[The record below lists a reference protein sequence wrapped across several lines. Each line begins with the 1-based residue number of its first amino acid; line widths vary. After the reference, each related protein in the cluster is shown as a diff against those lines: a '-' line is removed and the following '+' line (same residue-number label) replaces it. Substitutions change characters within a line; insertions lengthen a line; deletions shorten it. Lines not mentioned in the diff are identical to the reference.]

1 MASGKGANGDSINLK
16 VFEVVGWGLGWV
28 GRPFLEKG
36 PLPLPNPLL
45 SPKAFGLIESLFPV
59 FRKVKAG
66 GADRVRKNILR
77 ANQF

>member
-1 MASGKGANGDSINLK
+1 MGGGGGGGGGAG
-16 VFEVVGWGLGWV
+16 GGPAP
-28 GRPFLEKG
+28 RP
-36 PLPLPNPLL
+36 PPPPPPLPNPPL
-45 SPKAFGLIESLFPV
+45 SPKTFGLIESLFPV

>member
-1 MASGKGANGDSINLK
+1 MRGGVEMVDK
-16 VFEVVGWGLGWV
+16 VDERKNWGREG
-28 GRPFLEKG
+28 GPFWRRGLS
-36 PLPLPNPLL
+36 PSQTLPL
-45 SPKAFGLIESLFPV
+45 SPKTFGLIESLFPV